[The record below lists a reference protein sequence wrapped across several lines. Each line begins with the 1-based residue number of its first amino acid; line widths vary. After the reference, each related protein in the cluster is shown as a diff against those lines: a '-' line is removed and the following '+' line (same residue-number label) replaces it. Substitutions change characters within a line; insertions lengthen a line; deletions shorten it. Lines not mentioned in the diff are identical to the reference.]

1 MYDAQEI
8 AQKEGNMDN
17 AKDIIEKIHFT
28 GKRKYTIDQS
38 PEDEQFIK
46 KLDEAIDASISR
58 LEKKSGKPI
67 TITEGD
73 RYELRWRLI
82 KKMLI
87 AQGTDPAKLDEMEAA
102 VIAATDEAIDA
113 REKFVNSFKVIK

>member
-1 MYDAQEI
+1 MIDTQSI
-8 AQKEGNMDN
+8 MKHI
-17 AKDIIEKIHFT
+17 KFT
-28 GKRKYTIDQS
+28 GKNKYTIDQS

-58 LEKKSGKPI
+58 LEKKTGKPI

-73 RYELRWRLI
+73 RYELRWKLI
-82 KKMLI
+82 KKILI

-102 VIAATDEAIDA
+102 AIAATDAAIKEHEQRVSA
-113 REKFVNSFKVIK
+113 FKVIK